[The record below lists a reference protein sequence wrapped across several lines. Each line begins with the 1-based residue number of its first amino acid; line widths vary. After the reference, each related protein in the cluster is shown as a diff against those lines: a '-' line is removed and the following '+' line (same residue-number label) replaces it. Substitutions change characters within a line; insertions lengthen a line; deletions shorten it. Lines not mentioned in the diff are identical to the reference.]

1 MEAFEL
7 KEYIAGED
15 FENTEVTDRKKNELI
30 KLGDSLKETD
40 NPVLVVV
47 TPKE

>member
-1 MEAFEL
+1 MALKKFVDSENFKDAEVRDPNKKSEL
-7 KEYIAGED
+7 KRLAG
-15 FENTEVTDRKKNELI
+15 
-30 KLGDSLKETD
+30 SLKETD